1 MDYREIQKLTEQF
14 SAGNWPR
21 FIEKITI
28 SGLRSWNNKSI
39 DFKFPVVA
47 IVGENGAG
55 KSTLLKAAA
64 CAYEGKSKQTTFY
77 PSDFFIETQW
87 EKIQNVQIDYSIKY
101 GENRF
106 PLIYSK
112 KTERWRANKDR
123 LKNDVYILEI
133 SRTLPLDATAGYA
146 KMAKLAAQEI
156 SRNEISEDYRERLSY
171 ILGKNYQN
179 ASFVT
184 TEFDTKKEVGLLR
197 REFGEISQYHQGA
210 GEDTTLDL
218 IRTLQDLPNYSLLII
233 DEVEASLHPKSQR
246 RLIQFLLWFA
256 RQKKCQVILSTHSPY
271 ILQEL
276 PKEARVM
283 IMSGT
288 EGINIVTGITPEFAM
303 SKMDD
308 GDYPELDIIVE
319 DNDTS
324 VWLREILANL
334 DDADEILPRVRI
346 SPVGPANVVQIMGKL
361 GYENKLPYKSIAIV
375 DGDKDATLGCL
386 KMPGKEA
393 PEHVVFEELKN
404 IKWASLP
411 ERFGIGAGIL
421 YSILDEVILNPDHHA
436 WTTIIGNKVRM
447 SSKSVW
453 EILCNEWCRNCLTAE
468 YKMKLK
474 EDIAEKLL
482 DHTPLSRT

>member
-1 MDYREIQKLTEQF
+1 MDYKEINKLSEQF
-14 SAGNWPR
+14 NEGKWPR
-21 FIEKITI
+21 FIDKI
-28 SGLRSWNNKSI
+28 SLDGLRSWNNKSI

-47 IVGENGAG
+47 IVGENGTG

-64 CAYEGKSKQTTFY
+64 CAYEGRSKKTNFY
-77 PSDFFIETQW
+77 PTDFFIETQW
-87 EKIQNVQIDYSIKY
+87 EKIQNVKIEYSIKY
-101 GENRF
+101 GDNRIS
-106 PLIYSK
+106 LTYAK
-112 KTERWRANKDR
+112 KSERWRKNKER
-123 LKNDVYILEI
+123 PKNEVYILEI

-146 KMAKLAAQEI
+146 RMAKLAAQEI
-156 SRNEISEDYRERLSY
+156 SRNEISGDYRERLSY

-179 ASFVT
+179 ASFVI

-256 RQKKCQVILSTHSPY
+256 RQKKCQIILSTHSPY

-283 IMSGT
+283 IMAGND
-288 EGINIVTGITPEFAM
+288 GINIVTGITPEFAM

-308 GDYPELDIIVE
+308 EDYPELDIIVE

-324 VWLREILANL
+324 VWLREIVTII
-334 DDADEILPRVRI
+334 DDSDEILPRIRI
-346 SPVGPANVVQIMGKL
+346 SPVGPSNVVQIMGKL
-361 GYENKLPYKSIAIV
+361 GFENKLPYKSIAIV
-375 DGDKDATLGCL
+375 DGDKDATEGCL
-386 KMPGKEA
+386 KMPGTEA
-393 PEHVVFEELKN
+393 PEYVVFEDLKKIN
-404 IKWASLP
+404 WANLS
-411 ERFGIGAGIL
+411 ERFGIGAGTLFTIL
-421 YSILDEVILNPDHHA
+421 EDAMLNPAHHD
-436 WTTIIGNKVRM
+436 WTKSIGNKVRM

-453 EILCNEWCRNCLTAE
+453 EILCNEWSKTCLLAD
-468 YKMKLK
+468 YKTYLKEELIEKLK
-474 EDIAEKLL
+474 SG
-482 DHTPLSRT
+482 T